1 MLYFIR
7 QVLNAFDKILF
18 RHLEDLSLSL
28 RSSTN
33 HGTWNQRGN
42 LHRGSQAPGWP
53 RPVCSTLR
61 RPEELRVWGRW
72 KYCWLPLFPW
82 IRSLFLILL
91 WNISGFNVMQITW
104 FFFSFQTQTLVTL
117 VRSKKATWRLML
129 FLLQPLVSGLASI
142 TSQWPSRRGVV
153 RKPVALTERRHSIN
167 CSTCP

>member
-1 MLYFIR
+1 MHFIR
-7 QVLNAFDKILF
+7 YFWDRQQIFGGFNF
-18 RHLEDLSLSL
+18 SL

-42 LHRGSQAPGWP
+42 LHRGSQATCWP
-53 RPVCSTLR
+53 RSVCSTLR

-72 KYCWLPLFPW
+72 KHCWVPLFPW
-82 IRSLFLILL
+82 IRSIFPILL
-91 WNISGFNVMQITW
+91 WNISGFDVIHRLPD
-104 FFFSFQTQTLVTL
+104 FFSFQTQTLVTL
-117 VRSKKATWRLML
+117 VRSKKATWRWML
-129 FLLQPLVSGLASI
+129 FLLQPLVFGLASI